1 MLHLTVGRG
10 RSEVHSGGRRIFP
23 GSSVSQP
30 QTTLCML
37 TYLLT
42 DLLQKDSNNHAT
54 GIPETANNC
63 ESHVTLLSVPV
74 MDGFGP

>member
-1 MLHLTVGRG
+1 MTVGRG
-10 RSEVHSGGRRIFP
+10 SSEVHSGGRRIFP

-30 QTTLCML
+30 QITLCML

-42 DLLQKDSNNHAT
+42 DLLQKDSNNHDT